1 MIAVLDTTAL
11 SAAMRAEASMMEFL
25 NSRRPGDFALVPP
38 VVAEI
43 EYGIR
48 RMESGSQRRALLE
61 HQRDRF
67 TQVFRLLPWIDD
79 ASRAFGD
86 VKADL
91 ERRGS
96 IIDDFDI
103 AVTAIALSHGAEV
116 ITANLVHFGRVA
128 GLECRHWT
136 D

>member
-11 SAAMRAEASMMEFL
+11 SAAMRAESSMMKCL
-25 NSRRPGDFALVPP
+25 RSRRPGDFALVPP

-43 EYGIR
+43 EYGIH
-48 RMESGSQRRALLE
+48 RMEPGSQRRALLE
-61 HQRDRF
+61 QQRDRF
-67 TQVFRLLPWIDD
+67 TQVFRLLPWVDE
-79 ASRAFGD
+79 ASRAFGEI
-86 VKADL
+86 KADL

-103 AVTAIALSHGAEV
+103 AVAAIALSHGAEV
-116 ITANLVHFGRVA
+116 ITANLVHFSRVA
-128 GLECRHWT
+128 GLVCRHWA